1 MQTYILLSNLT
12 DEGRR
17 TLKDRPERLEEVNR
31 ELEEMGGRIIQQF
44 ALLGAYDFVTVIE
57 APDNH
62 AVTQIAVA
70 LSSRGTIR
78 LQTLAAFPT
87 SAAQPAP
94 RRLLGRAKMETYVV
108 FAKLTP
114 AGRKDLREQPDRLS
128 EIGEAARRLGAAITN
143 QYQVLGEYDYVT
155 FVEAP
160 DNTAAATIATE
171 VIGLGSV
178 RLSVHPTIKLE
189 RFMELLRI
197 RSYRTEPHAW
207 QTQPW
212 ARAVRYVGRHWVI
225 YRHVHEYCRPLTAT
239 GIENVADVRGPALI
253 IANHSSHFDTPVA
266 LTALPPHLRAKTAVA
281 AAADRFYRHNKKRT
295 WWFSLF
301 WNTFPI
307 TRGGG
312 KAALAYPMSLLERG
326 WSILIYP
333 EGGRFKPGQVQ
344 RFHHGA
350 TIMAMQAKVP
360 VIPIYLAGLS
370 EIMPKGTR
378 TPRPGP
384 VSARLGPPVSLDGVE
399 SVPAGTALLEQAM
412 RELAAAPA
420 HD

>member
-17 TLKDRPERLEEVNR
+17 TLKDRPERLQEVNR

-62 AVTQIAVA
+62 TVTQIAVA

-87 SAAQPAP
+87 SATQPAP
-94 RRLLGRAKMETYVV
+94 RRVLGRAKMDTYVV
-108 FAKLTP
+108 FTKLTP
-114 AGRKDLREQPDRLS
+114 AGRRDLREQPERLT
-128 EIGEAARRLGAAITN
+128 EIGEAARRLGATIAA

-160 DNTAAATIATE
+160 DNATVAAIASE
-171 VIGLGSV
+171 VSGLGSV
-178 RLSVHPTIKLE
+178 RLQVHPTIKLE
-189 RFMELLRI
+189 RFMELLRMK
-197 RSYRTEPHAW
+197 SYRTEPHAW

-212 ARAVRYVGRHWVI
+212 ARALRYVGRHWVI

-307 TRGGG
+307 ARGGG

-370 EIMPKGTR
+370 EIMPKGVR

-399 SVPAGTALLEQAM
+399 SVPDGTALLEKAM

-420 HD
+420 GN